1 MVLSKICTLPKT
13 LCASFS
19 KDSKKSGM
27 PKLRRLSS
35 LILRLIPSIG
45 PFEYLANLGLAAF
58 KTWAKFLSVV
68 KVFKA

>member
-1 MVLSKICTLPKT
+1 MRFFILVKL
-13 LCASFS
+13 
-19 KDSKKSGM
+19 GM
-27 PKLRRLSS
+27 SKLRRLSS

>member
-1 MVLSKICTLPKT
+1 MMRFFMLVKL
-13 LCASFS
+13 
-19 KDSKKSGM
+19 GM